1 MTGNAVGDPESRR
14 GDDLPGEALAGH
26 DLVDPGDYDIAADE
40 TEAEELE
47 EAAGDEVDIDDPVQL
62 ADAEADAREAE
73 STEPETLAARVRSTR
88 PQRKSVVV
96 KKDAPTPARRR
107 SAATPEEDRRATPA
121 QFARQSAEFHAAWL
135 RAGNRG
141 VLSAQH
147 GAHHFTAIHG
157 FEQASSPL
165 TRWLRTALDADR

>member
-107 SAATPEEDRRATPA
+107 SAATPAEDRRATPA
-121 QFARQSAEFHAAWL
+121 QFARQSADEL
-135 RAGNRG
+135 RKVVWPTGRQVQQYFAV
-141 VLSAQH
+141 VLVFVLFIMAYVVSLD
-147 GAHHFTAIHG
+147 TG
-157 FEQASSPL
+157 FGWVL
-165 TRWLRTALDADR
+165 LRLFG